1 MGEYIVGIDIGSSK
15 ISAAAGKVDKSGN
28 LQIIGAASEAC
39 SGVKKGIV
47 VDIDNTAESIKRCL
61 RQIESMLDCQ
71 IKEVYISFPGVISE
85 LVLSKGVVAIS
96 SEDREIR
103 EYDINRVI
111 RSAKIMTIPANMEIV
126 GVIPNQYIVDGTES
140 IKDPIG
146 MSGIRLELDAQ
157 LVTAQSTLV
166 SNLMKSLNNA
176 GLTVKGIVFQP
187 IAESKASLKKEEME
201 MGTALVDIGAE
212 TSNIS
217 VFKGGNIVYN
227 DHVNL
232 GGNIITNDIAVCL
245 KISNT
250 QAENLKLKY
259 GIKGHDANNNPSIQL
274 KADFNNE
281 IAIDLNMLKQIIE
294 ARIEEMLMLI
304 NRKIRNSGKYNEI
317 AGIVIV
323 GGGISLFEGIE
334 EYGKKILEMPFRIA
348 RLNYPGATSPVYASA
363 VGTVMDVAESLK
375 TKASAGSSES
385 NKAKSTPKRIFGIK
399 DDEEDDVFED
409 YEDKDNK
416 GLISRIKDFFTEF
429 F

>member
-15 ISAAAGKVDKSGN
+15 ISAAAGKLDKSGN
-28 LQIIGAASEAC
+28 LQIIGAASERC
-39 SGVKKGIV
+39 SGVKKGII
-47 VDIDNTAESIKRCL
+47 VDIDNTSESIKKCL

-71 IKEVYISFPGVISE
+71 IKEAYISFPGVISE

-103 EYDINRVI
+103 GNDVNRVM

-140 IKDPIG
+140 IQDPIG

-176 GLTVKGIVFQP
+176 GLTIKGIVFQP
-187 IAESKASLKKEEME
+187 IAESKAALKKEEMV
-201 MGTALVDIGAE
+201 MGTALVNIGAE
-212 TSNIS
+212 TSNVSI
-217 VFKGGNIVYN
+217 FKGGNIVYN

-232 GGNIITNDIAVCL
+232 GGSIITNDIALCL
-245 KISNT
+245 KTSNT

-259 GIKGHDANNNPSIQL
+259 GIKGHDINNNPTVQL

-281 IAIDLNMLKQIIE
+281 ITIDLNVLKQIIE
-294 ARIEEMLMLI
+294 ARIEEILMLI

-317 AGIVIV
+317 SGIVIV

-348 RLNYPGATSPVYASA
+348 KLNYPGATSPVYASA

-375 TKASAGSSES
+375 VKASTISSDCI
-385 NKAKSTPKRIFGIK
+385 KSKSAQKRIFSTKGN
-399 DDEEDDVFED
+399 EEDDIFD
-409 YEDKDNK
+409 DHEDKEGK
-416 GLISRIKDFFTEF
+416 GLMSRIKDFFTEF